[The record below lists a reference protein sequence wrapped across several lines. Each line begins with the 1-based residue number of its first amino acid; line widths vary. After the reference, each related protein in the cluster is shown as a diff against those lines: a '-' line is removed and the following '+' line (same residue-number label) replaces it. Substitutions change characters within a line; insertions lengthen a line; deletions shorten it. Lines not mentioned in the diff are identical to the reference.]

1 MRIRIQNFSSTR
13 IRIQDSDDQ
22 KLEKTYSWKK
32 NFFDKNSYLVI
43 PRLAEEA
50 FTPQKRHPAHQNM
63 KFLNFFSIFVGLFAL
78 HDLDPDPDP
87 AGPNHCGGSGSEKL
101 KKNDDH
107 LRMEINGDYVRE
119 ARLHAH
125 FRNKLERD
133 VAASSHLR
141 LLAVRQT
148 RQNAC
153 KADRH
158 NLNKAKECS
167 CCCSTA

>member
-1 MRIRIQNFSSTR
+1 
-13 IRIQDSDDQ
+13 
-22 KLEKTYSWKK
+22 
-32 NFFDKNSYLVI
+32 
-43 PRLAEEA
+43 
-50 FTPQKRHPAHQNM
+50 M
-63 KFLNFFSIFVGLFAL
+63 KFLNFFLFLCASL
-78 HDLDPDPDP
+78 FCPP
-87 AGPNHCGGSGSEKL
+87 GSGSESSRPKSMIPNT
-101 KKNDDH
+101 KKDDH

-148 RQNAC
+148 RQHAC

-158 NLNKAKECS
+158 NFNQGTECS
-167 CCCSTA
+167 CFCSTAGQQTNRKNSRTLGNRCYLLLTRRFSILVYSFWSRLKMQF